1 MWLRGLSTDATGV
14 MITLNIAPRLG
25 AAVKKTMRL
34 RGHNLLEVM
43 IASFIFSVVALMFS
57 GVWVQFYS
65 ALTHSRHRIAATA
78 LARGYLEDKIAW
90 GYTAC
95 DPSSP
100 PAAPVNITL
109 ESEFRG
115 KASDCVF
122 TSSYNFTATSA
133 TFRRVEVVVDW
144 DDHTGKKSVSYE
156 AFLYRTN

>member
-1 MWLRGLSTDATGV
+1 
-14 MITLNIAPRLG
+14 MITQKIAPRLG
-25 AAVKKTMRL
+25 AAASKARSL
-34 RGHNLLEVM
+34 SGHNLLEVI
-43 IASFIFSVVALMFS
+43 IASFIFSVVALGFS

-95 DPSSP
+95 DPASP
-100 PAAPVNITL
+100 VAAPVKITL

-115 KASDCVF
+115 KASDCEF
-122 TSSYNFTATSA
+122 TSSYTFTATST
-133 TFRRVEVVVDW
+133 TFRRVQVTVGW
-144 DDHTGKKSVSYE
+144 DDHTGVKEVSYE